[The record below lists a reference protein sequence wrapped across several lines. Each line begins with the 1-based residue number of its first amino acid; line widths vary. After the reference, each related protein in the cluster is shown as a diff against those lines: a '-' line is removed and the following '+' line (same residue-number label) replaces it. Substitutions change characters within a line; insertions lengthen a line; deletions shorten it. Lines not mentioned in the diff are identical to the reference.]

1 MCGVCGMAG
10 GPEGERISFVTAST
24 ATLSHRGPDAEGIEV
39 LDGAV
44 LGHTRLRI
52 LDLSE
57 AGDQPMSCRN
67 GTLWC
72 SYNGEVYNF
81 HDLRCELSAA
91 GHRFETSSDTE
102 VVLKG
107 FDEWGTRVFSR
118 LRGMFAVAVWDN
130 RTRTLVW
137 PRVGWAVQSPWRS
150 TPPAHRCVRLGTAQD
165 VIWRPSGFPLAV
177 PVPAPGLGPWA
188 PDHRGGDFRTVARE
202 PPSLA
207 GRANDGGI
215 LDRA

>member
-10 GPEGERISFVTAST
+10 GSEGERISFVRAST
-24 ATLSHRGPDAEGIEV
+24 ASLSHRGPDAEGMKV

-81 HDLRCELSAA
+81 RDLRCELSAA
-91 GHRFETSSDTE
+91 GHRFKTSSDTE

-107 FDEWGTRVFSR
+107 FSEPTELFIASV
-118 LRGMFAVAVWDN
+118 RG
-130 RTRTLVW
+130 
-137 PRVGWAVQSPWRS
+137 
-150 TPPAHRCVRLGTAQD
+150 
-165 VIWRPSGFPLAV
+165 
-177 PVPAPGLGPWA
+177 
-188 PDHRGGDFRTVARE
+188 E
-202 PPSLA
+202 
-207 GRANDGGI
+207 
-215 LDRA
+215 